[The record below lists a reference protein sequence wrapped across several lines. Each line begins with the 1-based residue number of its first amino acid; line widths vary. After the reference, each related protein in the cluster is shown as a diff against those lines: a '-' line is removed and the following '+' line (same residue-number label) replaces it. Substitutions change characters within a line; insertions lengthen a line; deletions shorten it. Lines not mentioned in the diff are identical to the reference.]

1 MTTVED
7 SGVAA
12 PQPAKVLHGRRQRY
26 RVEGSRAGRVLRTVA
41 LTLFVIAALFP
52 FYWIVITS
60 LKSDSA
66 LAAGTKSLFPSHVT
80 FSAYSQDF
88 TENDF
93 WRPLLNSALIG
104 LITTL
109 VTVLVGSCAGYALA
123 RTQIRPKGLFLGFI
137 LVAGFFPV
145 VAMVGPLFLAYSNLG
160 LLDNFTSLIV
170 AYLVYTL
177 PIATWFLA
185 NFFSQLPVE
194 IEEAAM
200 IDGLGRFR
208 TLYRVVMP
216 VALPGVLTAAILS
229 FILSWNDFIFALS
242 FLQTP
247 SKFTAPL
254 AMVNL
259 GQSQFQVFPNLV
271 DAAVVVVTIPIAA
284 IVIFAQRR
292 IVSGF
297 TAGSSR

>member
-7 SGVAA
+7 SGFTA
-12 PQPAKVLHGRRQRY
+12 PPPLPRRGRRHYKVQ
-26 RVEGSRAGRVLRTVA
+26 GGRGLQIGRGVA
-41 LTLFVIAALFP
+41 LALFVIAALFP

-60 LKSDSA
+60 LKSNSA
-66 LAAGTKSLFPSHVT
+66 LAAGTKSLLPSHIS
-80 FSAYSQDF
+80 FSAYRQDF
-88 TENDF
+88 TINDF
-93 WRPLLNSALIG
+93 WHPLLNSALIG
-104 LITTL
+104 LATTVL
-109 VTVLVGSCAGYALA
+109 TVLVGSCAGYALA
-123 RTQIRPKGLFLGFI
+123 RTQIRPKSLFLGFI

-145 VAMVGPLFLAYSNLG
+145 VAMVGPLFLAYSNLS
-160 LLDNFTSLIV
+160 LLDSYWSLIL

-194 IEEAAM
+194 IEEAAV
-200 IDGLGRFR
+200 IDGLSRFGA
-208 TLYRVVMP
+208 LFRVVLP
-216 VALPGVLTAAILS
+216 VAMPGVLTAAILS

-242 FLQTP
+242 FLETP

-284 IVIFAQRR
+284 IVILAQRR